1 MTLEIK
7 SNLLTYAVGF
17 YAQEHIKQKCLE
29 LQDVYGANVNTIL
42 WLCWLDSNRLHI
54 PPAVLDE
61 AVAIVGGINQE
72 LLSGLRELR
81 TKLIASSSFTRVQE
95 QLVRKHILA
104 AELAIEKVLLQR
116 LQDLTS
122 RQNPVGPEEECLSLF
137 DYLDRFAIERSGE
150 VAAYF
155 LEEGRQFG
163 YNLEAQEQQE
173 AAASH

>member
-17 YAQEHIKQKCLE
+17 YAQEPIKQKCLE

-61 AVAIVGGINQE
+61 AVVIVGGINQE

-137 DYLDRFAIERSGE
+137 DYLDRFAIERSGQ

>member
-17 YAQEHIKQKCLE
+17 YAQEPIKQKCLE

-61 AVAIVGGINQE
+61 AVVIVGGINQE

>member
-17 YAQEHIKQKCLE
+17 YAQEPIKQKCLE

>member
-17 YAQEHIKQKCLE
+17 YAQESIKQKCLE

-137 DYLDRFAIERSGE
+137 DYLDRFAIERSGQ